1 MKKRNV
7 LAAAFIT
14 LILATGC
21 SAQGGTT
28 SSAAPTQAVST
39 SAAKAEVETTV
50 PETTVETEKMSDE
63 TGSSITGTISEI
75 KESMFVIT
83 DENDTAYAIG
93 FEGQAPEG
101 LSSVKE
107 GDTVTVVSTG
117 VLDETEAF
125 TGTII
130 SVTKK

>member
-63 TGSSITGTISEI
+63 TGDR
-75 KESMFVIT
+75 K
-83 DENDTAYAIG
+83 
-93 FEGQAPEG
+93 
-101 LSSVKE
+101 SV
-107 GDTVTVVSTG
+107 V
-117 VLDETEAF
+117 
-125 TGTII
+125 
-130 SVTKK
+130 

>member
-28 SSAAPTQAVST
+28 SSAAPSQTVST
-39 SAAKAEVETTV
+39 SAAKAEAATTV
-50 PETTVETEKMSDE
+50 PETVVETEKKADE
-63 TGSSITGTISEI
+63 AESTITGTISEI
-75 KESMFVIT
+75 KGSMFVLT

-93 FEGQAPEG
+93 FEGQTPEG
-101 LSSVKE
+101 LSSVKD
-107 GDTVTVVSTG
+107 GDTVTVVYTG